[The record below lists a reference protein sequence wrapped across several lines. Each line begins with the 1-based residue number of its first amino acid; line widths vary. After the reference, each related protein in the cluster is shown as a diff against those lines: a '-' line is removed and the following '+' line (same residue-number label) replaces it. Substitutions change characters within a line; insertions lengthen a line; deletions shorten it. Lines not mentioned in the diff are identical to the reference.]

1 MNHIL
6 PQQRMVLSRVE
17 PSQLLP
23 LLPDLCVRTK
33 SQKNTNKKKVCV
45 NGI

>member
-1 MNHIL
+1 MHEYHL

-17 PSQLLP
+17 PSRLLP

-33 SQKNTNKKKVCV
+33 AKTQIKKSVSK
-45 NGI
+45 ID

>member
-1 MNHIL
+1 MKSLL

-23 LLPDLCVRTK
+23 LLPDLCVHKK
-33 SQKNTNKKKVCV
+33 SKKTQIKKVCV